1 MSAASVGSGKSQ
13 APARSE
19 PAAAG
24 NKGVHLSARQ
34 DVIAYYEGKTR
45 AIVERY
51 GPGPRVHYHTGIID
65 DPRPP
70 GSSIPELRQSLVTAQ
85 ERLLH
90 YAAERWD
97 ASSALC
103 GDVLDVGCG
112 LGGGAIF
119 WAQEFGARVTAV
131 TCVASHIEWVARFA
145 ARAGVEARVRPLLC
159 DALEVAGENRFDGAV
174 AVDSSGYLPR
184 RPWLRRIAALLR
196 PGGRAFLVD
205 CFLERSE
212 YEEPF
217 NRYWRTRIGKIEEY
231 LEAADDA
238 GLHLVAVEDVTRRT
252 EHFWTTTI
260 ALIEA
265 ELRANTLN
273 ASEAAQREASLAAHR
288 LVRRGLAEH
297 GLRYALMSFGKNG
310 GSGAPQTSGLK

>member
-1 MSAASVGSGKSQ
+1 MVQVAST
-13 APARSE
+13 
-19 PAAAG
+19 
-24 NKGVHLSARQ
+24 H

-45 AIVERY
+45 AILERY
-51 GPGPRVHYHTGIID
+51 GPGPRVHYHTGIAD
-65 DPRPP
+65 GPVAPR
-70 GSSIPELRQSLVTAQ
+70 SSIGELRQNLVAAQ

-90 YAAERWD
+90 YAAERWG

-103 GDVLDVGCG
+103 GELIDVGCG

-145 ARAGVEARVRPLLC
+145 AQAGVAPRVRPLLC
-159 DALEVAGENRFDGAV
+159 DALEVPGENRFDGAV

-184 RPWLRRIAALLR
+184 RPWLRRIASLLR
-196 PGGRAFLVD
+196 PGGRVFIID
-205 CFLERSE
+205 CFLGRPE

-217 NRYWRTRIGKIEEY
+217 NRYWHTRIGTVAEY

-238 GLHLVAVEDVTRRT
+238 GLHPEEIEDITHRT
-252 EHFWTTTI
+252 EHFWSTTI

-265 ELRANTLN
+265 ELRTTRFS
-273 ASEAAQREASLAAHR
+273 ASEAARREASLNAHR
-288 LVRRGLAEH
+288 LVRRGLADQ
-297 GLRYALMSFGKNG
+297 GLRYALISFGKNG
-310 GSGAPQTSGLK
+310 DSGARNVPA